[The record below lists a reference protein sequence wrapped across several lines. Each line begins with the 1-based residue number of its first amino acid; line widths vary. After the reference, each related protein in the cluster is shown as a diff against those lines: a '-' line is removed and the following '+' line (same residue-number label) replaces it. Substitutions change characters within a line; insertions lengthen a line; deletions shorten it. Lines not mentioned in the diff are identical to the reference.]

1 MSTATRFGLVLL
13 ASALTAGLAPSMAA
27 AKSQVQVAIWHPI
40 QYVDDDES
48 VGRFRFCLLYG
59 VNQDVTGID
68 ISPLAARTKGNQLG
82 LQLAMY
88 AEVNGNLSGWQ
99 GGAVARV
106 DGILRGVQ
114 HGFLFN
120 EAGDMR
126 GIQISLINRADRLD
140 GAQIGLLN
148 FNDAGPL
155 YFTPFLNFAF

>member
-1 MSTATRFGLVLL
+1 MQLALALLVCLL
-13 ASALTAGLAPSMAA
+13 PTMTAA
-27 AKSQVQVAIWHPI
+27 ASPVQVAIWHPI
-40 QYVDDDES
+40 QFVDDDES
-48 VGRFRFCLLYG
+48 IGHFRFCLLYG
-59 VNQDVTGID
+59 VNKDVTGVD
-68 ISPLAARTKGNQLG
+68 VTPLAARTTGNQIG
-82 LQLAMY
+82 LQLGMY
-88 AEVNGNLSGWQ
+88 TEVDGNLSGWQ
-99 GGAVARV
+99 GGGVARV
-106 DGILRGVQ
+106 SGILRGVQ